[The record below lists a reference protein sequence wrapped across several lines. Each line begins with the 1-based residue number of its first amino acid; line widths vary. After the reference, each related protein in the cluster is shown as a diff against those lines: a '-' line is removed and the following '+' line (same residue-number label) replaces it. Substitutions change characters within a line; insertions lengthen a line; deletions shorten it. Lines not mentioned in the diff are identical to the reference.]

1 MHEPVVVR
9 RSTLVFTGPSF
20 DIVEERVQHATG
32 DLGRHI
38 TIRHPGAAVILPC
51 RADGTLL
58 VIRQYRHALRQFLFE
73 FPAGTL
79 EKGEAPLDCAQRELA
94 EETGYQAEQWEP
106 LGQLHPAAGFC
117 NEIQYCF
124 FATGLSPCVAEPDA
138 DELIELVPMTREAV
152 AQAIL
157 DGTMTD
163 GKSIGIYT
171 RAKLRGLL

>member
-1 MHEPVVVR
+1 MHEQIAVR
-9 RSTLVFTGPSF
+9 RSTIVFTGPSF

-32 DLGRHI
+32 YLGRHI
-38 TIRHPGAAVILPC
+38 TIRHPGAAVILP
-51 RADGTLL
+51 RFADGTLL
-58 VIRQYRHALRQFLFE
+58 VIRQYRHALRQRLLE

-79 EKGEAPLDCAQRELA
+79 EAGELPLACAQRELA
-94 EETGYQAEQWEP
+94 EETGYQAQQWEP

-124 FATGLSPCVAEPDA
+124 FAADLSPCVAEPDA
-138 DELIELVPMTREAV
+138 DELIELVPMTSEAV
-152 AQAIL
+152 TQAIL

-171 RAKLRGLL
+171 RAKLQGLL